1 MSKAISIDKIIEST
15 LDGID
20 ESMEIYQKWSGGE
33 WLWNAPEYLI
43 TVKIAENIA
52 KINGSK
58 YITLE
63 DNVDYILDVSNAK
76 NKGQVSDLARAN
88 GRSDIVLWWAGG
100 TPRAI
105 IEVKNAVF
113 GLDKISQDIDRIQEV
128 LKSEQLDTSLQFGL
142 IAFYIDRGYKTGNA
156 KENVQ
161 KRIYKIFNE
170 IKEQYPDMFCK
181 LDFRKKEIIKDDNDA
196 WASVVFLLKVN
207 IS

>member
-1 MSKAISIDKIIEST
+1 MSKAISINKIIEST

-52 KINGSK
+52 NINGSK

-63 DNVDYILDVSNAK
+63 DNVDYILDVSNDK
-76 NKGQVSDLARAN
+76 DKGQVSELARAN
-88 GRSDIVLWWAGG
+88 GRSDVVLWWANG

-113 GLDKISQDIDRIQEV
+113 RLDKIAQDIDRIQEV
-128 LKSEQLDTSLQFGL
+128 LKNEQLDTSIQFGL

-156 KENVQ
+156 KENIQ
-161 KRIYKIFNE
+161 KRIYKIHNE
-170 IKEQYPDMFCK
+170 IKEQYPDMSCE
-181 LDFRKKEIIKDDNDA
+181 LNFREKEIIKDDNDA
-196 WASVVFLLKVN
+196 WSSVVFLLK
-207 IS
+207 IK

>member
-1 MSKAISIDKIIEST
+1 MSKAISIEKIIEAT

-20 ESMEIYQKWSGGE
+20 ESMNVYQKWSGGE

-52 KINGSK
+52 NIDGNK

-63 DNVDYILDVSNAK
+63 DNVDYILDLSNAK
-76 NKGQVSDLARAN
+76 GKGQTSDLARPN

-113 GLDKISQDIDRIQEV
+113 GFDKISQDIDRIQEV
-128 LKSEQLDTSLQFGL
+128 LKSKKLDTSLQFGL
-142 IAFYIDRGYKTGNA
+142 IAFYIDREYKRGNA
-156 KENVQ
+156 KENIQ
-161 KRIYKIFNE
+161 KRIYNIYDE
-170 IKEQYPDMFCK
+170 IKAIYPNLYCELF
-181 LDFRKKEIIKDDNDA
+181 FREKDIINNDHDA
-196 WASVVFLLKVN
+196 WSSVVFLLKVKR
-207 IS
+207 

>member
-1 MSKAISIDKIIEST
+1 MSKAISIEKIIEAT

-20 ESMEIYQKWSGGE
+20 ESMNVYQKWSGGE

-52 KINGSK
+52 NLDGNK

-76 NKGQVSDLARAN
+76 AKGEISDLARTN
-88 GRSDIVLWWAGG
+88 GRSDIVLWWARG

-113 GLDKISQDIDRIQEV
+113 RLDKIAQDIDRIQEV
-128 LKSEQLDTSLQFGL
+128 LKSKKLDTSLQFGL
-142 IAFYIDRGYKTGNA
+142 IAFYIDRGYKNGNA
-156 KENVQ
+156 QENVQ
-161 KRIYKIFNE
+161 KRIYKIHSE
-170 IKEQYPDMFCK
+170 IKDVYPDLSCE
-181 LDFRKKEIIKDDNDA
+181 LSFRKKDIINNDNDA
-196 WASVVFLLKVN
+196 WASVVFLLK
-207 IS
+207 IK

>member
-1 MSKAISIDKIIEST
+1 MSKAISIEKIIEAT

-52 KINGSK
+52 NLDGNK

-63 DNVDYILDVSNAK
+63 DNVDYILDVSNSK
-76 NKGQVSDLARAN
+76 GKGQVSDLTRKN

-100 TPRAI
+100 RPRAI

-113 GLDKISQDIDRIQEV
+113 RLDKIAKDIDRIHEI
-128 LKSEQLDTSLQFGL
+128 LKSKKLDSSLQFGL
-142 IAFYIDRGYKTGNA
+142 IAFYIDRGYKNGNA
-156 KENVQ
+156 RENIQ
-161 KRIYKIFNE
+161 KKIYKIYNE
-170 IKEQYPDMFCK
+170 IKENYPDLSCK
-181 LDFRKKEIIKDDNDA
+181 LNFREKDIINNDTDA
-196 WASVVFLLKVN
+196 WSSVVFLLKVK
-207 IS
+207 

>member
-1 MSKAISIDKIIEST
+1 MSKAISIDKIIEAT

-20 ESMEIYQKWSGGE
+20 KSMKIYQKWSGGE

-52 KINGSK
+52 NLDGNK

-76 NKGQVSDLARAN
+76 DKGQVSDLARTN

-113 GLDKISQDIDRIQEV
+113 RLDKIAQDIDRIQEV
-128 LKSEQLDTSLQFGL
+128 LKSKKLDTSLQFGL
-142 IAFYIDRGYKTGNA
+142 IAFYIDRGYKNGNA
-156 KENVQ
+156 KENIQ
-161 KRIYKIFNE
+161 KRICKIHSE
-170 IKEQYPDMFCK
+170 IKEIYPDLSCE
-181 LDFRKKEIIKDDNDA
+181 LAFREKDIINNDNDA
-196 WASVVFLLKVN
+196 WSSVVFLLKVK
-207 IS
+207 

>member
-20 ESMEIYQKWSGGE
+20 ESMKIYQKWSGGE

-43 TVKIAENIA
+43 TVKVAENIA
-52 KINGSK
+52 NINGSK

-63 DNVDYILDVSNAK
+63 DNVDYILDLSNDK
-76 NKGQVSDLARAN
+76 DKGQVSELARAN
-88 GRSDIVLWWAGG
+88 GRSDIVLWWASG

-113 GLDKISQDIDRIQEV
+113 RLDKIAQDIDRIQEV
-128 LKSEQLDTSLQFGL
+128 LKNEQLDTSLQFGL

-156 KENVQ
+156 KENIQ
-161 KRIYKIFNE
+161 KRIYKIHNE
-170 IKEQYPDMFCK
+170 IKEQYPDMSCE
-181 LDFRKKEIIKDDNDA
+181 LSFRKKEIIKSDNDA
-196 WASVVFLLKVN
+196 WSSVVFLLKVK
-207 IS
+207 

>member
-1 MSKAISIDKIIEST
+1 MSKAISIDKIIEAT

-20 ESMEIYQKWSGGE
+20 ESMKVYQKWSGGE

-52 KINGSK
+52 NLNGNK

-76 NKGQVSDLARAN
+76 DKGQVSDLARTN

-113 GLDKISQDIDRIQEV
+113 RLDKIAQDIDRIQEV
-128 LKSEQLDTSLQFGL
+128 LKSKKLDTSLQFGL
-142 IAFYIDRGYKTGNA
+142 IAFYIDRGYKNGNA
-156 KENVQ
+156 KENIQ
-161 KRIYKIFNE
+161 KRIYKIHSE
-170 IKEQYPDMFCK
+170 IKEIYPDLSCE
-181 LDFRKKEIIKDDNDA
+181 LAFREKDIINNNNDA
-196 WASVVFLLKVN
+196 WSSVVFLLKVK
-207 IS
+207 

>member
-1 MSKAISIDKIIEST
+1 MSNAISIDKIIEST

-52 KINGSK
+52 NINGNK

-63 DNVDYILDVSNAK
+63 DNVDYILDASNDK
-76 NKGQVSDLARAN
+76 DKGQVSDLARGN
-88 GRSDIVLWWAGG
+88 GRSDIVLWWASG

-113 GLDKISQDIDRIQEV
+113 RLDKISKDIDRIQEV
-128 LKSEQLDTSLQFGL
+128 LKNEQLDTSLQFGL

-161 KRIYKIFNE
+161 KRIYKIYNE
-170 IKEQYPDMFCK
+170 IKEQYPEMSCR
-181 LDFRKKEIIKDDNDA
+181 LAFREKEIINDNNDA
-196 WASVVFLLKVN
+196 WSSVVFLLKVK
-207 IS
+207 

>member
-1 MSKAISIDKIIEST
+1 MSKAISIEKIIEAT

-20 ESMEIYQKWSGGE
+20 ESMNIYQKWSGGE

-52 KINGSK
+52 NLDGNK

-76 NKGQVSDLARAN
+76 TKGQISDLARTN

-113 GLDKISQDIDRIQEV
+113 RLDKISQDIDRIQEV
-128 LKSEQLDTSLQFGL
+128 LKSKKLDTSLQFGL
-142 IAFYIDRGYKTGNA
+142 IAFYIDRGYKSGNA
-156 KENVQ
+156 KENVK
-161 KRIYKIFNE
+161 KRIYKIHSE
-170 IKEQYPDMFCK
+170 IKEAYPDLSCE
-181 LDFRKKEIIKDDNDA
+181 LSFREKDIIKNDNDA
-196 WASVVFLLKVN
+196 WSSVVFLLKVK
-207 IS
+207 

>member
-1 MSKAISIDKIIEST
+1 MSKAISIEKIIEAT

-20 ESMEIYQKWSGGE
+20 ESMNIYQKWSGGE

-52 KINGSK
+52 NLDGNK

-76 NKGQVSDLARAN
+76 TKGQISDLARTN

-113 GLDKISQDIDRIQEV
+113 RLDKISQDIDRIQEV
-128 LKSEQLDTSLQFGL
+128 LKSKKLDTSLQFGL
-142 IAFYIDRGYKTGNA
+142 IAFYIDRGYKSGNA
-156 KENVQ
+156 KENIQ
-161 KRIYKIFNE
+161 KRIYKIHSE
-170 IKEQYPDMFCK
+170 IKEAYPDLSCE
-181 LDFRKKEIIKDDNDA
+181 LSFREKDIIKNDNDA
-196 WASVVFLLKVN
+196 WSSVVFLLKVK
-207 IS
+207 

>member
-1 MSKAISIDKIIEST
+1 MSKAISIEKIIEAT

-20 ESMEIYQKWSGGE
+20 ESMNIYQKWSGGE

-52 KINGSK
+52 NLDGNK

-76 NKGQVSDLARAN
+76 TKGQISDLARTN

-113 GLDKISQDIDRIQEV
+113 RLDKISQDIDRIQEV
-128 LKSEQLDTSLQFGL
+128 LKSKKLDTSLQFGL
-142 IAFYIDRGYKTGNA
+142 IAFYIDRGYKSGNA
-156 KENVQ
+156 KENIQ
-161 KRIYKIFNE
+161 KRIYKIYSE
-170 IKEQYPDMFCK
+170 IKEAYPDLSCE
-181 LDFRKKEIIKDDNDA
+181 LSFREKDIIKNDNDA
-196 WASVVFLLKVN
+196 WSSVVFLLKVK
-207 IS
+207 

>member
-1 MSKAISIDKIIEST
+1 MSKALSINKIIEST

-52 KINGSK
+52 NINGSK

-63 DNVDYILDVSNAK
+63 DNVDYILDISNDK
-76 NKGQVSDLARAN
+76 DKGQISELARAN
-88 GRSDIVLWWAGG
+88 GRSDIVLWWASG

-113 GLDKISQDIDRIQEV
+113 RLDKIAQDIDRIQEV
-128 LKSEQLDTSLQFGL
+128 LKNEQLDTSLQFGL
-142 IAFYIDRGYKTGNA
+142 IAFYIDRGYKMGNA
-156 KENVQ
+156 KEKIQ
-161 KRIYKIFNE
+161 KKIYKIHNE
-170 IKEQYPDMFCK
+170 IKEQYPDMSCE
-181 LDFRKKEIIKDDNDA
+181 LSFREKDIIKRDKDA
-196 WASVVFLLKVN
+196 WSSVVFLLKVK
-207 IS
+207 

>member
-1 MSKAISIDKIIEST
+1 MSKAISIEKIIEAT

-20 ESMEIYQKWSGGE
+20 ESMNIYQKWSGGE

-52 KINGSK
+52 NLDGNK

-76 NKGQVSDLARAN
+76 AKGQISDLARKN
-88 GRSDIVLWWAGG
+88 GRSDIVLWWADG

-113 GLDKISQDIDRIQEV
+113 RLDKIAQDIDRIQ
-128 LKSEQLDTSLQFGL
+128 
-142 IAFYIDRGYKTGNA
+142 
-156 KENVQ
+156 
-161 KRIYKIFNE
+161 
-170 IKEQYPDMFCK
+170 
-181 LDFRKKEIIKDDNDA
+181 
-196 WASVVFLLKVN
+196 
-207 IS
+207 

>member
-1 MSKAISIDKIIEST
+1 MSNAISIDKIIEST

-20 ESMEIYQKWSGGE
+20 ESMEVYQKWSGGE

-63 DNVDYILDVSNAK
+63 DNVDYILDISNAK
-76 NKGQVSDLARAN
+76 DKGKGQVSDLARGN
-88 GRSDIVLWWAGG
+88 GRSDIVLWWASGI
-100 TPRAI
+100 PRAI

-113 GLDKISQDIDRIQEV
+113 RLDKIAQDIDRIQEV
-128 LKSEQLDTSLQFGL
+128 LKSQQLDSSLQFGL

-156 KENVQ
+156 KENIQ
-161 KRIYKIFNE
+161 KRIYKIYNE
-170 IKEQYPDMFCK
+170 IKERYPDMSCK
-181 LDFRKKEIIKDDNDA
+181 LAFREKEIIRNNNDA
-196 WASVVFLLKVN
+196 WSSVVFLFKVK
-207 IS
+207 

>member
-1 MSKAISIDKIIEST
+1 MSKAISIEKIIEAT

-20 ESMEIYQKWSGGE
+20 ESMNIYQKWSGGE

-52 KINGSK
+52 NLDGNK

-76 NKGQVSDLARAN
+76 IKGQISDLARTN

-105 IEVKNAVF
+105 LKQKMQKKN
-113 GLDKISQDIDRIQEV
+113 R
-128 LKSEQLDTSLQFGL
+128 QL
-142 IAFYIDRGYKTGNA
+142 
-156 KENVQ
+156 
-161 KRIYKIFNE
+161 
-170 IKEQYPDMFCK
+170 
-181 LDFRKKEIIKDDNDA
+181 
-196 WASVVFLLKVN
+196 
-207 IS
+207 

>member
-1 MSKAISIDKIIEST
+1 MSKAISIDKIIEAT

-20 ESMEIYQKWSGGE
+20 ESMKIYQKWSGGE
-33 WLWNAPEYLI
+33 WLWNAPEYLL

-52 KINGSK
+52 NLDGNK

-76 NKGQVSDLARAN
+76 DKGQVSDLARTN

-113 GLDKISQDIDRIQEV
+113 RLDKIAQDIDRIQEV
-128 LKSEQLDTSLQFGL
+128 LKSKKLDTSLQFGL
-142 IAFYIDRGYKTGNA
+142 IAFYIDRGYKNGNA
-156 KENVQ
+156 KENIQ
-161 KRIYKIFNE
+161 KRIYKIHSE
-170 IKEQYPDMFCK
+170 IKEIYPDLSCE
-181 LDFRKKEIIKDDNDA
+181 LAFREKDIINNNNDA
-196 WASVVFLLKVN
+196 WSSVVFLLKVK
-207 IS
+207 